1 MSKNYLF
8 FDLDGTLTNSMP
20 GIFGGLRYAF
30 KKCGVQ
36 DRPDEELKK
45 YIGPPLTFSFV
56 NYTGMSEELAE
67 KALGFYREFYK
78 ETGVHMNTLYTGIAD
93 MIKALHKAGKKLYVA
108 SSKPEEQVRIIIEE
122 NGLSDYFEFI
132 GGATLDKSRTDK
144 ISVLGYVIENA
155 GSLPIEECVMVGD
168 RLYDAE
174 GAAHFGMDCIGVL
187 WGFAEDGE
195 FDRFANTKTVKTPD
209 ELLLIV

>member
-8 FDLDGTLTNSMP
+8 FDLDGTLTNSMS
-20 GIFGGLRYAF
+20 GIFAGLRYAF
-30 KKCGVQ
+30 KKCGVE

-45 YIGPPLTFSFV
+45 YIGPPLMFSFV
-56 NYTGMSEELAE
+56 NYTGMSEELAC
-67 KALGFYREFYK
+67 KALAAYREFYR

-122 NGLSDYFEFI
+122 NGLSEYFEFI
-132 GGATLDKSRTDK
+132 GGATLDKSRADK
-144 ISVLGYVIENA
+144 ISVLRYVIENA
-155 GSLPIEECVMVGD
+155 GAPPVEECVMIGD

-174 GAAHFGMDCIGVL
+174 GADYFGMDCIGVL